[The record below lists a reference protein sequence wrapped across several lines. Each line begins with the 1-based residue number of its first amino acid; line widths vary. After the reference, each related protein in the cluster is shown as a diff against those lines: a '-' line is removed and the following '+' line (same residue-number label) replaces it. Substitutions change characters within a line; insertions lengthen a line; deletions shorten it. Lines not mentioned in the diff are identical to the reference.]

1 MKIKNINLKMLFILS
16 FAVLLL
22 SRIAVLTENYS
33 ISLNPV
39 LIEML
44 YIFIVAVIVIW
55 KNRGIIRI
63 KKTRDNIV
71 LVLLLLHVVLFGI
84 LFSNPLM
91 KNLINNQFKSQIIF
105 IIIVSISVIAIRS
118 FDAFYEFIECS
129 YYTLS
134 LFLMVK
140 FITHLSDVKIS
151 NIMNIMS
158 VDKRIRANFGF
169 GHYNAL
175 GAACVLI
182 IMLTLYL
189 RKIQKARK
197 VDYIFAV
204 ISVIMLL
211 CSASRN
217 AITGIIIFLI
227 AYIIKRMKYSRINP
241 RVVVAIKCLFIL
253 LIISTIPFM
262 YELNYSEILKISQRS
277 LIFYVAF
284 PLYMKSGRI
293 LIGLGYASNADYGSN
308 LTPYMTSWLDN
319 SYMYY
324 LITTGVIGFAIIM
337 IALVVIWRGL
347 EKNKNFESTE
357 IICCMYYVYMYM
369 GLFEVTIFESGSLLN
384 YVYLPLFIFA
394 AAKKKKILEQIKCK
408 E

>member
-175 GAACVLI
+175 GAGVCAYYNAYV
-182 IMLTLYL
+182 
-189 RKIQKARK
+189 
-197 VDYIFAV
+197 IFA
-204 ISVIMLL
+204 
-211 CSASRN
+211 
-217 AITGIIIFLI
+217 
-227 AYIIKRMKYSRINP
+227 
-241 RVVVAIKCLFIL
+241 
-253 LIISTIPFM
+253 
-262 YELNYSEILKISQRS
+262 
-277 LIFYVAF
+277 
-284 PLYMKSGRI
+284 
-293 LIGLGYASNADYGSN
+293 
-308 LTPYMTSWLDN
+308 
-319 SYMYY
+319 
-324 LITTGVIGFAIIM
+324 
-337 IALVVIWRGL
+337 
-347 EKNKNFESTE
+347 
-357 IICCMYYVYMYM
+357 
-369 GLFEVTIFESGSLLN
+369 
-384 YVYLPLFIFA
+384 
-394 AAKKKKILEQIKCK
+394 
-408 E
+408 